1 MRAAHLH
8 PSYEL
13 VDWKVGQNKLV
24 ALVRSALVRVKFQ
37 DSSSQQGT
45 ESNGQDQNALS
56 FDTTKSQQ
64 ALQQAGDQSG
74 TSSNSTQ
81 EDFAS
86 YILIFKAAPRATWVF
101 ERKIK
106 LALPYVKQ
114 ESQGSDDQGSNG
126 KGSLYTTLK
135 DLLVEQPVTPYTP
148 NAGLARVNGVAQD
161 KVHGLEYGW
170 DNQRSQKNL
179 TNNPGPKAV
188 TGFKLDKGRAYRKL
202 NESWPVSNPSIRP
215 RLARGKV
222 PQNEK
227 RRRQMLRVM
236 LP

>member
-1 MRAAHLH
+1 MKAANLH

-13 VDWKVGQNKLV
+13 VDWKRVEDTKLV

-86 YILIFKAAPRATWVF
+86 YILIFKAAPKATWVF

-126 KGSLYTTLK
+126 KGSLYNTLQ

-161 KVHGLEYGW
+161 KVHGLEQTTQW
-170 DNQRSQKNL
+170 NQQASQKTSPTTPPPRPSPAL
-179 TNNPGPKAV
+179 SSTMAAR
-188 TGFKLDKGRAYRKL
+188 TG
-202 NESWPVSNPSIRP
+202 S
-215 RLARGKV
+215 
-222 PQNEK
+222 
-227 RRRQMLRVM
+227 
-236 LP
+236 